1 MSEDDITSLRLK
13 IEGYVQGVGFR
24 YYVVGEARKLGI
36 DGWVRNSFDGSV
48 EVLCCGPN
56 EAVETF
62 VGRCMRGPPSA
73 RVSNVE
79 LHKAEPLKEK
89 GFKQIAS
96 F

>member
-1 MSEDDITSLRLK
+1 MSEDDLTSLRLK
-13 IEGYVQGVGFR
+13 IEGFVQGVGFR
-24 YYVVGEARKLGI
+24 YYVVDEARKLGI

-48 EVLCCGPN
+48 EILCCGPN

-73 RVSNVE
+73 RVTNVE
-79 LHKAEPLKEK
+79 LHKAEPVKAR
-89 GFKQIAS
+89 GFKRQDS